1 MNDSIYRCKCCGQ
14 LVNPERNKVCPACKA
29 PLRGNIQKEK
39 YKNNPS
45 NFALK
50 EIKRGLIRLGL
61 GLLFLYVFFYKA
73 IPYFFVE
80 NTSIVDH
87 YSQKMADAM
96 LEPMKK
102 QVEENQEI
110 LEEKKN
116 IKTKTQKEP
125 EEEFGYQMLRYFI
138 KKEDVHFS
146 KTNQSR
152 MYIPYGNNGI
162 LEFSVRTYWNG
173 DTWIN
178 GPIYFVPAD
187 KIEIDGKE
195 CQLLYH
201 SNNKNYLPNGF
212 ESLRQYGTSLTEYKE
227 ILPKILPMYQ
237 ETMLN
242 GSKIDAIIVKENTKD
257 HVILQNVTVHYEF
270 ASHKKIQ
277 IMGQEGNKIVYELED
292 GTRLENYLDVPH
304 KLIVDE
310 ISEETTE
317 LVSNIEFE
325 VK

>member
-39 YKNNPS
+39 SQKNPS

-61 GLLFLYVFFYKA
+61 GLLFLYVFFYKV
-73 IPYFFVE
+73 IPYYFVE

-96 LEPMKK
+96 LEPVKK

-116 IKTKTQKEP
+116 IKTETQKEP
-125 EEEFGYQMLRYFI
+125 EEEFGYQTLRYFI

-173 DTWIN
+173 DVWIN
-178 GPIYFVPAD
+178 GPIYFIPFD
-187 KIEIDGKE
+187 KTEIDGQE
-195 CQLLYH
+195 VQLLYY
-201 SNNKNYLPNGF
+201 SKNQTYLPNIAYAD
-212 ESLRQYGTSLTEYKE
+212 YGRNLSEYKE
-227 ILPKILPMYQ
+227 VQDKILTFYKDV
-237 ETMLN
+237 MLN
-242 GSKIDAIIVKENTKD
+242 GDKIDALIVKENEKD

-270 ASHKKIQ
+270 IPYKKIKVMDQ
-277 IMGQEGNKIVYELED
+277 AGDKIVYELED
-292 GTRLENYLDVPH
+292 GTRLDNYLDIPYT
-304 KLIVDE
+304 LIVDE
-310 ISEETTE
+310 VSEEYTT
-317 LVSNIEFE
+317 LVDSIEIE
-325 VK
+325 IK